1 MPLRVLVVD
10 DSNFFQVR
18 LKEIINQHPDLQVV
32 GIASNGLEAVE
43 KAAELKPDL
52 ITMDFEMP
60 VMDGVT
66 AVRHIMAQRPVPI
79 LMFSSLT
86 FEGARITLD
95 ALSAGAMDFLPKDF
109 AEVSRNSAA
118 LKEKFHERL
127 LALGRSGQRSS
138 FGSLIKP
145 SVSSLSANRPAGI
158 GVKPS
163 VAPIAGSGIADRRS
177 NSAPVSLSG
186 TSSGASSG
194 TSPGSSSSGSSTASP
209 ASASKQSAPVDNYQL
224 KKQPKLIVIGA
235 STGGPVAL
243 TEVLVALPRNFR
255 VPIILVQHMPEN
267 FTKAFA
273 ERLNRQCQISVREA
287 VDGDLLQPGLALL
300 APGGKQLM
308 VDKRGTSVRVLPDDN
323 RVNYKPSLDITFG
336 SAANI
341 YSDKVL
347 GIVLTGMGSDGCNGA
362 RLLKSAGSSIWSQD
376 EESSVIYGMPMA
388 VARANLTDKVLSLK
402 EIGPRIVREVK

>member
-1 MPLRVLVVD
+1 MFMPLRVLVVD

-66 AVRHIMAQRPVPI
+66 AVKHIMAQRPVPI

-109 AEVSRNSAA
+109 AEVSRNSNA

-138 FGSLIKP
+138 FGS
-145 SVSSLSANRPAGI
+145 SVGLT
-158 GVKPS
+158 
-163 VAPIAGSGIADRRS
+163 
-177 NSAPVSLSG
+177 
-186 TSSGASSG
+186 TSS
-194 TSPGSSSSGSSTASP
+194 TTGSSAVNRSAIARPSAAAPNTAERRANVPPVATSKSTAP
-209 ASASKQSAPVDNYQL
+209 AADTYQL
-224 KKQPKLIVIGA
+224 KKQPKLIIIGA

-243 TEVLVALPRNFR
+243 TEVLTALPRNFR
-255 VPIILVQHMPEN
+255 VPIVLVQHMPEN

-287 VDGDLLQPGLALL
+287 ADGDLLQPGLALL

-308 VDKRGTSVRVLPDDN
+308 IDKRGTTVRVLPDDN

-376 EESSVIYGMPMA
+376 EESCVIYGMPMA
-388 VARANLTDKVLSLK
+388 IARANLTDKVLSLK
-402 EIGPRIVREVK
+402 DIGPRLVREVK